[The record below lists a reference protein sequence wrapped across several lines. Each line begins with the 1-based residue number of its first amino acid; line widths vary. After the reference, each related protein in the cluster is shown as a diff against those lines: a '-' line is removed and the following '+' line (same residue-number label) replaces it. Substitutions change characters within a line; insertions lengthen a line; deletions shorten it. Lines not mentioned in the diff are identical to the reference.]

1 MKLLLDTH
9 VWLWL
14 IGNPSK
20 LPRAYADAI
29 ANAEQPIALSVASLW
44 EVGIKQRQGKLAID
58 VPFDELLERGL
69 SSVEVL
75 DIRLPHVLRTN
86 ELPMLHRDPFD
97 RMLIAPGPR
106 RRAHAADRRP
116 CHPGVRRP
124 HPAFVTL

>member
-97 RMLIAPGPR
+97 RMLIAQALVEGLTLLTVDHVIP
-106 RRAHAADRRP
+106 AY
-116 CHPGVRRP
+116 GVP
-124 HPAFVTL
+124 ILPS